1 MYSWK
6 SILPFF
12 FTLPLLSHCACSET
26 MKRRG
31 IELEKKNPATQQKII
46 KKKKKTKPNS
56 TRPRSAWCKVF
67 FFLLLSENFIPCF
80 VGDKNSVELQ

>member
-31 IELEKKNPATQQKII
+31 IELEKKNPATQQKI
-46 KKKKKTKPNS
+46 KKKKRRQNRIPHD
-56 TRPRSAWCKVF
+56 RVVRGARF
-67 FFLLLSENFIPCF
+67 FFFYFCLKISSLAL
-80 VGDKNSVELQ
+80 